1 MCIRDSNYTG
11 GTMNQVSL
19 IVDDKVVTQ
28 CSTTKCTWEVK
39 NDPADVKLKIRGK
52 KAGETI
58 ESNTITIKVKGG
70 QIVPSIIPD

>member
-1 MCIRDSNYTG
+1 
-11 GTMNQVSL
+11 MNQISL

-39 NDPADVKLKIRGK
+39 NDPGDVKLKVRGK

-58 ESNTITIKVKGG
+58 ESKTITIKVKAGAV
-70 QIVPSIIPD
+70 VPTIIPD